1 MSKVRIA
8 VLGNS
13 FANAIQLPAL
23 KWASDNGAPN
33 EVVVIAGRGLEK
45 AQATASKWDIPVA
58 TDRWED
64 VFDSPLP
71 GGAVDLVI
79 VSTPVNLH
87 APMVQAAIRGDVA
100 ILCEKPFS
108 MDGQEA
114 RELRDAA
121 QGRLAL
127 IDHQTRW
134 SPLRREM
141 KRRIAS
147 GEAGEP
153 WSARVLMSF
162 ASEKRIKMPYTWW
175 YDEARGGGT
184 LGALGS
190 HMLDGVIDQFGTRVE
205 SVMAEL
211 STFVKERPG
220 PDGAPVKVTADEAF
234 ALSCRMH
241 DGLRVQ
247 VESNIMSFGAKH
259 DAGNG
264 VLVEYTGSK
273 GTLRL
278 EGETKLTWEEH
289 GGEAQVIGEDTLPS
303 HEELGMPAGTG
314 FFPKVLPSYLVDVVK
329 AVAEGRTELP
339 GAATFGDA
347 VHVMDILDAARESAR
362 EGRRVTLRTEHE
374 NSDA

>member
-1 MSKVRIA
+1 MKPVRIA
-8 VLGNS
+8 VIGNS

-23 KWASDNGAPN
+23 RWAHENGAPN
-33 EVVVIAGRGLEK
+33 EVVVIAGHGLEK
-45 AQATASKWDIPVA
+45 AQATAAKWDIPVA

-64 VFDSPLP
+64 VFESPLP

-87 APMVQAAIRGDVA
+87 APMVRAAIGGDVA
-100 ILCEKPFS
+100 ILCEKPFA
-108 MDGQEA
+108 MDGDEA

-121 QGRLAL
+121 RGRLAL

-141 KRRIAS
+141 KRRIAA

-162 ASEKRIKMPYTWW
+162 ASAKRLRMPYTWW

-190 HMLDGVIDQFGTRVE
+190 HMLDGVLDQFGTRFE
-205 SVMAEL
+205 SVVAEL
-211 STFVKERPG
+211 STFVKERPS

-234 ALSCRMH
+234 AMSCRMR

-247 VESNIMSFGAKH
+247 VESNIMAFGAKH
-259 DAGNG
+259 DAGGG

-273 GTLRL
+273 GVLRL
-278 EGETKLTWEEH
+278 EGETRLTWALHGEEA
-289 GGEAQVIGEDTLPS
+289 EVIGEDSLPS
-303 HEELGMPAGTG
+303 LEALGMPAGSG
-314 FFPKVLPSYLVDVVK
+314 YFPKVLPSYLTDVIK
-329 AVAEGRTELP
+329 AVSEGRTELP
-339 GAATFGDA
+339 GAATFEDA
-347 VHVMDILDAARESAR
+347 VHVMDVLDAARESSR
-362 EGRRVTLRTEHE
+362 EGRRVTVRA
-374 NSDA
+374 DA